1 MELIFATQNENKVKE
16 IQKLFPP
23 HIVVKSLLDIGCT
36 EDIPETQPTIEGNAI
51 QKADYVAKK
60 YGVNCFSDDTGLEVN
75 ALNGEPGVLSARYA
89 GPEKNSANNMNL
101 LLEKLKYH
109 KDRSARFKT
118 VIALLIDGELSTF
131 EGIVEG
137 EIRKY
142 QTGSYGFGYDPI
154 FEPEK
159 QGKTF
164 AEMSMEE
171 KNLLSHR
178 ARAIEQLVSLLK
190 GDIRH

>member
-16 IQKLFPP
+16 IQKLFPS
-23 HIVVKSLLDIGCT
+23 HITIKSLLAIGCT

-51 QKADYVAKK
+51 QKAEYVAKK
-60 YGVNCFSDDTGLEVN
+60 FNVNCFSDDTGLEVN

-101 LLEKLKYH
+101 LLEKLNYH

-118 VIALLIDGELSTF
+118 VVALIINGKLTTF

-137 EIRKY
+137 EIRKFPS
-142 QTGSYGFGYDPI
+142 GDFGFGYDPI

-159 QGKTF
+159 QGRTF
-164 AEMSMEE
+164 AEMPLDE
-171 KNLLSHR
+171 KNQFSHR
-178 ARAIEQLVSLLK
+178 ARAVEKLVSFLK
-190 GDIRH
+190 G